1 MVIDIKI
8 VLASGS
14 PRRKFLLGQIVREIE
29 VISLDTDESFPLD
42 MDQNDVALMLAKRK
56 MEDAISRGIEGII
69 VTADTIVLLNGVI
82 LGKPVD
88 SDEAKSMLR
97 RLSGKTHTVITGFSV
112 LNTQNKK
119 RIDSSSETKVT
130 FTDLTDEEISGYV
143 ATGSSYDK
151 AGGYGVQDGYGSIFM
166 EKIEGCYYNVM
177 GLPTNAVYEA
187 LKKVSS

>member
-69 VTADTIVLLNGVI
+69 VTADTIVLLNGAI